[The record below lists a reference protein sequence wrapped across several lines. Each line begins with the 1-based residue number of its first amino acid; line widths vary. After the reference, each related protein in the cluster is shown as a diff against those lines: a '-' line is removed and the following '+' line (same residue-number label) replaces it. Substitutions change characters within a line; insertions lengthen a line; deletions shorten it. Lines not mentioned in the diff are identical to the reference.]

1 MISPF
6 IFWIPTVLYINKLGG
21 KMRRFLII
29 LLALLLISCAAPQE
43 LIVGALKGP
52 SSMGMVET
60 EAAKTMQ
67 LLNSPDEI
75 IGKITSGEAD
85 VAMLPLNMASI
96 LYNKTQGEIRLL
108 AINTIGNLY
117 MMGEAL
123 EDVAQLKGKRILS
136 AGQNASPMYVLEL
149 LLKDVDVQIEY
160 LPTHSDVVAAASEN
174 KADYYVLPEPFVT
187 LFKSKVGGEVAL
199 DLAELYEEKTGFP
212 LTMGAVVTTEEK
224 LKTKGKEIRAFLK
237 DYKESVGKVLADP
250 QGASELI
257 EKFGIIEKAD
267 LARQSI
273 SGAGLV
279 FESPKDL
286 SGAIQAYFELLMENN
301 PKALGGSLPGEDFYA
316 DF

>member
-1 MISPF
+1 
-6 IFWIPTVLYINKLGG
+6 
-21 KMRRFLII
+21 MRRFLII

>member
-1 MISPF
+1 
-6 IFWIPTVLYINKLGG
+6 
-21 KMRRFLII
+21 MRRFLIV
-29 LLALLLISCAAPQE
+29 LLALLLVSCAAPQE